1 MKKFLSLILLLA
13 VITSVGSAGAQAEW
27 ISLGTGVPLEHPD
40 LPDHQLTSAG
50 REGDWSARPWP
61 L

>member
-1 MKKFLSLILLLA
+1 MGHEALGEPLFRA
-13 VITSVGSAGAQAEW
+13 DRQAEW
-27 ISLGTGVPLEHPD
+27 ISLGIGVPLEHPD

-50 REGDWSARPWP
+50 DGDWSVRPWP